1 MSSDTAWRRAHER
14 EYDGVHRKEHNQE
27 YGERQ
32 LKGDRLYTAR
42 QFDSPYSTS
51 DASGEPKAR
60 SQTSRL
66 TRSHE
71 GQHLVPYPGRY
82 QPTEVATQMA
92 ASQLPRWPPRGFF
105 RHSDLSPKEADDII
119 RQGTLDFH
127 GYYHSIPHASYGHY
141 YFYSA
146 ARGLHDDDTDCA
158 HQSDTFRDISLPLMG
173 PSTSTKPW
181 ETLEQPSMAFCFGTG
196 PGTVTLN
203 HWVACSGSTH
213 AVVKV
218 GSESRPR
225 RVGFLGI
232 IDRLRRLED
241 GLEENDPNLLYRNLY
256 GNLLHDPDKY
266 KHPHLGMEK
275 QIADLITVLSR
286 SDWIDFSRQEN
297 QVVAKFFTSKDQ
309 DRYRLFFHQLLLS
322 VELFHR
328 IHSNDHSTWAK
339 KRLLPQ
345 LPPKIAWDLAV
356 AQRWIEN
363 MGIEKPKA
371 KPQQVSIN
379 FIFHNKKRQLF
390 LTAVQLRW
398 PNMTEIEYILEE
410 RDRSERPLEDRSADA
425 MSWFTGV
432 VLPGKTMPWI
442 LMNTLIDCDR
452 DTGKALSSLS
462 HMQPN
467 TGFQYR
473 ANTYWSWE
481 CIVGKVLGAA
491 SGVNQ
496 IAGWIGP
503 CRFTPDLKRIEV
515 VRVNQKP
522 GRLRLSPKDVAN
534 MCERSDPIGP
544 EDSAYPIRDYELVT
558 PDTEDISDAIRMEKL
573 NFTPISRHRGEGR
586 GQDIGP
592 VTFDAAI
599 TFAIAGRS
607 WPLRLT
613 YDVMFVTAYPCHEG
627 PHVLF
632 CEYAYRAVKIED
644 VVDIRNWG
652 YSEIIGGSSVSDD
665 ELEDTQ
671 KVTLYRNTVKE
682 VLVIEALGVADNEV
696 FARAWCSHWGVSAI
710 TANINKTCMACSI
723 REAYAG
729 CLNVVILTDGR
740 KDEEVE
746 EIERRTDR
754 D

>member
-1 MSSDTAWRRAHER
+1 
-14 EYDGVHRKEHNQE
+14 
-27 YGERQ
+27 
-32 LKGDRLYTAR
+32 
-42 QFDSPYSTS
+42 
-51 DASGEPKAR
+51 
-60 SQTSRL
+60 
-66 TRSHE
+66 
-71 GQHLVPYPGRY
+71 
-82 QPTEVATQMA
+82 
-92 ASQLPRWPPRGFF
+92 
-105 RHSDLSPKEADDII
+105 
-119 RQGTLDFH
+119 
-127 GYYHSIPHASYGHY
+127 
-141 YFYSA
+141 
-146 ARGLHDDDTDCA
+146 
-158 HQSDTFRDISLPLMG
+158 
-173 PSTSTKPW
+173 
-181 ETLEQPSMAFCFGTG
+181 MAFCFGTD

-203 HWVACSGSTH
+203 HWVSCSGSTH
-213 AVVKV
+213 AVVKI

-225 RVGFLGI
+225 RISLLGI
-232 IDRLRRLED
+232 LDRLRRLED
-241 GLEENDPNLLYRNLY
+241 GLEENVRAEKSKFGEDPNLLYRNLY
-256 GNLLHDPDKY
+256 GSLLHDPDKY
-266 KHPHLGMEK
+266 KRPHLGMEK

-297 QVVAKFFTSKDQ
+297 QVVARFFTSKDQ

-322 VELFHR
+322 VELFLR
-328 IHSNDHSTWAK
+328 IHSKDHSTWAK

-371 KPQQVSIN
+371 RSQQVSIN
-379 FIFHNKKRQLF
+379 FVFHNKKQQIE
-390 LTAVQLRW
+390 ALRNFAWTLKW

-410 RDRSERPLEDRSADA
+410 RDQDERPLEDRSADA

-442 LMNTLIDCDR
+442 LMNSLIDCDR
-452 DTGKALSSLS
+452 DTGNSLKYLS
-462 HMQPN
+462 HMHRN

-473 ANTYWSWE
+473 ANTYWNWE

-522 GRLRLSPKDVAN
+522 SRQRLSPKDVAT

-544 EDSAYPIRDYELVT
+544 EDSAYPVRDYELVA
-558 PDTEDISDAIRMEKL
+558 PDTDDISDAIRMEKL
-573 NFTPISRHRGEGR
+573 NFTPTSSKLRGENR
-586 GQDIGP
+586 SQETCP

-613 YDVMFVTAYPCHEG
+613 YDVMFIAAYPCHGG

-632 CEYAYRAVKIED
+632 CGHAYRAVKIED
-644 VVDIRNWG
+644 VVDIRDWG
-652 YSEIIGGSSVSDD
+652 YSERMGGSSVSDD
-665 ELEDTQ
+665 EPDDTQ
-671 KVTLYRNTVKE
+671 KVTLYHNTVKE

-696 FARAWCSHWGVSAI
+696 FARAWCSHWGVSAV
-710 TANINKTCMACSI
+710 TANINRTCMACSV
-723 REAYAG
+723 REAYAA
-729 CLNVVILTDGR
+729 CLSVVILTDGR
-740 KDEEVE
+740 KDEDIE